1 MNMQSQRTRIA
12 MVGVVLALVVA
23 ACNQAPTA
31 TGGGAAAGPRLS
43 VASADGL
50 MEAKDVKISVVVHG
64 ASSDAYWSVVKRG
77 VDDAAALTGAQ
88 VQYIAPQ
95 TFDEVEHARLIEAAV
110 ATKPNGIVVSIPDL
124 GAVKGAVGK
133 ALAAGIP
140 VINID
145 SGEKE
150 GQSIGVP
157 LYVGTTSEY
166 QAGIIAG
173 ERLAK
178 DGTLKVA
185 CINHEVGNISLDQRC
200 QGINDGLAKSG
211 GSDEVVAVSQD
222 PADVTRRVE
231 AYLSAHPDIQAVFA
245 TGTASANPLIK
256 YFRDREL
263 FGKLKL
269 YTFDVGPEILD
280 SVAKG
285 GEMGF
290 GIDGQQY
297 LMGYLP
303 VIALVENAT
312 HGLWIQSNIYTGPLF
327 IDTPEKAKGVLAL
340 SKQGIR

>member
-1 MNMQSQRTRIA
+1 MRHLIKTTIA
-12 MVGVVLALVVA
+12 VLSTLGCMVIG
-23 ACNQAPTA
+23 
-31 TGGGAAAGPRLS
+31 
-43 VASADGL
+43 ASADGL
-50 MEAKDVKISVVVHG
+50 KEAKDVKIAVVVHG
-64 ASSDAYWSVVKRG
+64 AASDAYWSVVKRG
-77 VDDAAALTGAQ
+77 VDDAAALTGAS

-95 TFDEVEHARLIEAAV
+95 VFDSVEQARLIEAAV
-110 ATKPNGIVVSIPDL
+110 ATKPDGIVVSIPDIDAL
-124 GAVKGAVGK
+124 KGSIQN

-145 SGEKE
+145 SGEKQGE
-150 GQSIGVP
+150 SIGVP

-166 QAGIIAG
+166 QAGIRAG

-178 DGTLKVA
+178 EGTLKVA
-185 CINHEVGNISLDQRC
+185 CINHEVGNISLDERC

-211 GSDEVVAVSQD
+211 GSSEIVAVSQD
-222 PADVTRRVE
+222 PADVTRRVQ
-231 AYLSAHPDIQAVFA
+231 AYLSAHTDIQAVFA

-256 YFRDREL
+256 HFKDQEL

-269 YTFDVGPEILD
+269 YTYDLGPEILE
-280 SVAKG
+280 SVAAG
-285 GEMGF
+285 QMGF

-312 HGLWIQSNIYTGPLF
+312 HGFWIQNNIYTGPLF

>member
-1 MNMQSQRTRIA
+1 MRNLLKMTAVALGLIGCLAIA
-12 MVGVVLALVVA
+12 AH
-23 ACNQAPTA
+23 
-31 TGGGAAAGPRLS
+31 
-43 VASADGL
+43 ADGL
-50 MEAKDVKISVVVHG
+50 KEAKDVKIAVVVHG
-64 ASSDAYWSVVKRG
+64 AASDAYWSVVKRG
-77 VDDAAALTGAQ
+77 VDDAAKMTGAN

-95 TFDEVEHARLIEAAV
+95 VFDSVEQSRLIEAAV
-110 ATKPNGIVVSIPDL
+110 ATKPDGLVVSIPDVDAL
-124 GAVKGAVGK
+124 KGAIQS

-145 SGEKE
+145 SGEKQGE
-150 GQSIGVP
+150 SIGVP

-166 QAGIIAG
+166 QAGIRAG

-178 DGTLKVA
+178 DGILKVA
-185 CINHEVGNISLDQRC
+185 CINHEVGNISLDERC

-211 GSDEVVAVSQD
+211 GAADVVAVSQE
-222 PADVTRRVE
+222 PADVTRRVQ
-231 AYLSAHPDIQAVFA
+231 AYLSAHTDIQAVFA

-256 YFRDREL
+256 HFKDNEL

-269 YTFDVGPEILD
+269 YTYDLGPEILE
-280 SVAKG
+280 SVAA

-312 HGLWIQSNIYTGPLF
+312 HGFWIQNNIYTGPLF

>member
-1 MNMQSQRTRIA
+1 MRNLIKTTIA
-12 MVGVVLALVVA
+12 VMATLGCMVM
-23 ACNQAPTA
+23 
-31 TGGGAAAGPRLS
+31 GAN
-43 VASADGL
+43 ADGL
-50 MEAKDVKISVVVHG
+50 KEAKDVKIAVVVHG
-64 ASSDAYWSVVKRG
+64 AASDAYWSVVKRG
-77 VDDAAALTGAQ
+77 VDDAAALTGAS

-95 TFDEVEHARLIEAAV
+95 VFDSVEQARLIEAAV
-110 ATKPNGIVVSIPDL
+110 ATKPDGIVVSIPDIDAL
-124 GAVKGAVGK
+124 KSSIQS

-145 SGEKE
+145 SGEKQGE
-150 GQSIGVP
+150 SIGVP

-166 QAGIIAG
+166 QAGIRAG

-178 DGTLKVA
+178 EGTLKVV
-185 CINHEVGNISLDQRC
+185 CVNHEVGNVSLDERC

-211 GSDEVVAVSQD
+211 GSSEVVAVAQD
-222 PADVTRRVE
+222 PADVTRRVQ
-231 AYLSAHPDIQAVFA
+231 AYLSAHTDVQAVFA

-256 YFRDREL
+256 YFKDQEL

-269 YTFDVGPEILD
+269 YTYDLGPEILE
-280 SVAKG
+280 SVAA

-312 HGLWIQSNIYTGPLF
+312 HGFWIQNNIYTGPLF

>member
-1 MNMQSQRTRIA
+1 MRHLIKTTIA
-12 MVGVVLALVVA
+12 VLSTLGCLV
-23 ACNQAPTA
+23 
-31 TGGGAAAGPRLS
+31 TG
-43 VASADGL
+43 ASADGL
-50 MEAKDVKISVVVHG
+50 KEAKDVKIAVVVHG
-64 ASSDAYWSVVKRG
+64 AASDAYWSVVKRG
-77 VDDAAALTGAQ
+77 VDDAAALTGAS

-95 TFDEVEHARLIEAAV
+95 VFDSVEQARLIEAAV
-110 ATKPNGIVVSIPDL
+110 ATKPDGIVVSIPDIDAL
-124 GAVKGAVGK
+124 KGSIQN

-145 SGEKE
+145 SGEKQGE
-150 GQSIGVP
+150 SIGVP

-166 QAGIIAG
+166 QAGIRAG

-178 DGTLKVA
+178 EGTLKVA
-185 CINHEVGNISLDQRC
+185 CINHEVGNISLDERC

-211 GSDEVVAVSQD
+211 GSSEVVAVSQD
-222 PADVTRRVE
+222 PADVTRRVQ
-231 AYLSAHPDIQAVFA
+231 AYLSAHTDIQAVFA

-256 YFRDREL
+256 HFKDQEL

-269 YTFDVGPEILD
+269 YTYDLGPEILE
-280 SVAKG
+280 SVAAG
-285 GEMGF
+285 QMGF

-312 HGLWIQSNIYTGPLF
+312 HGFWIQNNIYTGPLF

>member
-1 MNMQSQRTRIA
+1 MRNLLKMTAVALGLIGCLAIA
-12 MVGVVLALVVA
+12 AH
-23 ACNQAPTA
+23 
-31 TGGGAAAGPRLS
+31 
-43 VASADGL
+43 ADGL
-50 MEAKDVKISVVVHG
+50 KEAKDVKIAVVVHG
-64 ASSDAYWSVVKRG
+64 AASDAYWSVVKRG
-77 VDDAAALTGAQ
+77 VDDAAKMTGAN

-95 TFDEVEHARLIEAAV
+95 VFDSVEQSRLIEAAV
-110 ATKPNGIVVSIPDL
+110 ATKPDGIVVSIPDIDAL
-124 GAVKGAVGK
+124 KGAIQS

-145 SGEKE
+145 SGEKQGE
-150 GQSIGVP
+150 SIGVP

-166 QAGIIAG
+166 QAGIRAG
-173 ERLAK
+173 ERLAR
-178 DGTLKVA
+178 DGILKVA
-185 CINHEVGNISLDQRC
+185 CINHEVGNISLDERC

-211 GSDEVVAVSQD
+211 GAADVVAVSQE
-222 PADVTRRVE
+222 PADVTRRVQ
-231 AYLSAHPDIQAVFA
+231 AYLSAHSDIQAVFA

-256 YFRDREL
+256 HFKDNEL

-269 YTFDVGPEILD
+269 YTYDLGPEILE
-280 SVAKG
+280 SVAA

-312 HGLWIQSNIYTGPLF
+312 HGFWIQNNIYTGPLF